1 VKRLAEI
8 LDFIARTNEKRNTG
22 ISGIEKDIKHM

>member
-8 LDFIARTNEKRNTG
+8 LDFIARINEKRNIG
-22 ISGIEKDIKHM
+22 ISGIGKDTKHM